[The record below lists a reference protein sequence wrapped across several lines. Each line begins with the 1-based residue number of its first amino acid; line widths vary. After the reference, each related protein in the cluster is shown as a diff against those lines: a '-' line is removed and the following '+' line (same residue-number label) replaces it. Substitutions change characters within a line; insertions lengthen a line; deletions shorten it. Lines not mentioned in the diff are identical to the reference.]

1 MIYLDNAATTAISPE
16 VMDVLKESMDSDF
29 ANPSTIYSIG
39 LDARKK
45 IERAKQDII
54 DALNIPSTHK
64 IVFTSGGTEANNLFI
79 KGLCFPGKKV
89 AYLGLEHSSI
99 LEPLAYLGSLGN
111 NPLSLLEY
119 QTEGRLDLKQ
129 ASVLSKSQSRF
140 LCLSHVNNELG
151 TVNDPVS
158 VFEALHANSPGTRLF
173 MDGVQ
178 AVGSLK
184 LSSKV
189 WSGLAGYSL
198 SAHKIHGPKGVGLL
212 VYDSKLAI
220 TPIIHGGQQ
229 QDGVRSGTLPVPLI
243 RSMARAIVRAVERID
258 EMQDHL
264 SFLNNRLVQGLCELN
279 DQLPSLNSRFNS
291 LVIDDLKRQ
300 SPSIVNF
307 SFPPVEGEVL
317 LHHLEE
323 KNIFVGLG
331 SAGSASLKKPSKIL
345 TGIGLSEEEARCS
358 LRVSFSGNN
367 TVEDIDLFVKE
378 FSRVYQGLYPTFQEK
393 YSRN

>member
-1 MIYLDNAATTAISPE
+1 
-16 VMDVLKESMDSDF
+16 
-29 ANPSTIYSIG
+29 
-39 LDARKK
+39 
-45 IERAKQDII
+45 
-54 DALNIPSTHK
+54 
-64 IVFTSGGTEANNLFI
+64 
-79 KGLCFPGKKV
+79 
-89 AYLGLEHSSI
+89 
-99 LEPLAYLGSLGN
+99 
-111 NPLSLLEY
+111 
-119 QTEGRLDLKQ
+119 
-129 ASVLSKSQSRF
+129 
-140 LCLSHVNNELG
+140 
-151 TVNDPVS
+151 
-158 VFEALHANSPGTRLF
+158 

-198 SAHKIHGPKGVGLL
+198 SAHKINGPKGVGLL

-229 QDGVRSGTLPVPLI
+229 QDGGRSGTLPVPLI
-243 RSMARAIVRAVERID
+243 RSMARAIVCAVERID

-264 SFLNNRLVQGLCELN
+264 SFLNNRLVQGLCEMN

-331 SAGSASLKKPSKIL
+331 SACSASLKKPSKIL

-367 TVEDIDLFVKE
+367 TVEDIDLFIKE

-393 YSRN
+393 YSTN

>member
-1 MIYLDNAATTAISPE
+1 MIYLDNAATTAISPK

-29 ANPSTIYSIG
+29 ANPGTIYSIG
-39 LDARKK
+39 LDAKK
-45 IERAKQDII
+45 KVERAKQDIVS
-54 DALNIPSTHK
+54 ALNIPPTHK

-79 KGLCFPGKKV
+79 KGFCFSDKKV
-89 AYLGLEHSSI
+89 AYLGLEHPSI

-111 NPLSLLEY
+111 NPHSLLEY

-129 ASVLSKSQSRF
+129 ASVLTKSQSQL

-158 VFEALHANSPGTRLF
+158 VFVTLHINSPDTRLF

-178 AVGSLK
+178 AVSSMK
-184 LSSKV
+184 ISSKV
-189 WSGLAGYSL
+189 WSGLAAYSL
-198 SAHKIHGPKGVGLL
+198 SGHKIHGPKGIGLL
-212 VYDSKLAI
+212 VYNSRLSI
-220 TPIIHGGQQ
+220 TPIIHGGRQ

-243 RSMARAIVRAVERID
+243 RAMARAIVLAVERID
-258 EMQDHL
+258 EMQDHFN
-264 SFLNNRLVQGLCELN
+264 FLNNRLVQGLCELN
-279 DQLPSLNSRFNS
+279 DQLPELDIRFNS
-291 LVIDDLKRQ
+291 LVTDDLQKQ

-307 SFPPVEGEVL
+307 SFVPVEGEVL

-331 SAGSASLKKPSKIL
+331 SACSASSKKPSKIL

-358 LRVSFSGNN
+358 LRLSFSGNN
-367 TVEDIDLFVKE
+367 TIEDVDLFLKE
-378 FSRVYQGLYPTFQEK
+378 FSIAYQGLYPTFREK